1 MNETLYIFEEAVE
14 KGWLK
19 DTVRVVRKDGRIFDY
34 VLDGEDVRPHEKVTV
49 ENLDSIMQELKSYNH
64 KNSAFES
71 NYKEK

>member
-34 VLDGEDVRPHEKVTV
+34 VLDGEEVRPHEKVTV
-49 ENLDSIMQELKSYNH
+49 ENLDSIMQELRRHSR
-64 KNSAFES
+64 KNGVFES
-71 NYKEK
+71 